1 MRPTYGK
8 MGFAGFGSL
17 AVKSIIGP
25 QPAGLPLFRLKRQR
39 QISFCTFAF
48 AILLFVL
55 ISSWGSRFPDSKDK
69 SSRTRGRIRQT
80 REGACT
86 PRSLHRLVPSL
97 FWFLGSWFPNSK
109 TNQVREREG
118 AFARHARAR
127 VFSPFPHGLLS
138 HSVARSW
145 VPGFLIQ
152 KKIQVRE
159 QPAGADAQG

>member
-25 QPAGLPLFRLKRQR
+25 QPGLPLFRLKRQR

-48 AILLFVL
+48 ALLLFVL

-80 REGACT
+80 REGTCA
-86 PRSLHRLVPSL
+86 PLPFYLV
-97 FWFLGSWFPNSK
+97 FW
-109 TNQVREREG
+109 
-118 AFARHARAR
+118 
-127 VFSPFPHGLLS
+127 LL
-138 HSVARSW
+138 SW
-145 VPGFLIQ
+145 VPDSKETPSSRTRGRIRQTREGTCAPRRENPLF
-152 KKIQVRE
+152 VRRRGLLRAIPFKE
-159 QPAGADAQG
+159 